1 MRLLIADDDS
11 DMRQSM
17 RLLLERA
24 GHDVELA
31 ADGAKALELQRARAC
46 DVLITDIFMG
56 EADGLVAI
64 ESFRREFPATKIIA
78 MSGGSGRLQS
88 KSYLAAA
95 GVAGAD
101 ATLRKPF
108 AIATLIEMLGKWA
121 SASPAPLGGTAQ

>member
-1 MRLLIADDDS
+1 VTRLLIADDDA

-24 GHDVELA
+24 GYEVGLA
-31 ADGAKALELQRARAC
+31 SDGADALELQRARPF

-56 EADGLVAI
+56 EVDGLRAI
-64 ESFRREFPATKIIA
+64 ENFRREFPATRIIA

-88 KSYLAAA
+88 RGYLAAA

-108 AIATLIEMLGKWA
+108 AIGMLLEALGQVTNTAAPSDQATR
-121 SASPAPLGGTAQ
+121 